1 MSVPTTAAK
10 RKKSASTPSLDHFHT
25 ALQRLAPHLRFTKDA
40 VIALRE
46 CHASFLREVA
56 GQLVEHDRLDLHKV
70 AQACSLGGTPAFV
83 EWTQEAQALLEEEA
97 AQNPKPKK
105 KAKKG
110 GITAEME
117 AQQEELLQKSKAAM
131 IQQEQQKQQPPKT

>member
-1 MSVPTTAAK
+1 MSGPTAAAK
-10 RKKSASTPSLDHFHT
+10 RKKSASTLSLDQFHT
-25 ALQRLAPHLRFTKDA
+25 ALQTLAPHRRFTKDA

-56 GQLVEHDRLDLHKV
+56 GQLVEHDRLDLNSV

-83 EWTQEAQALLEEEA
+83 EWTQEAQALLEQEA

-131 IQQEQQKQQPPKT
+131 IQQQKQQKPKT